1 MSDRPRSVLVC
12 PGIGSYGP
20 GSLGS
25 LAPDH
30 PAVEAAEAIR
40 VQYGLESL
48 LALDGA
54 ERFDPSRHLR
64 PANVAALTFMTT
76 LLDAE
81 RAMADHR
88 LVTLVGSSLGWFSA
102 LAVAAALP
110 FEDAFR
116 LMQEVALLREQAVAD
131 PAAGGQVIYP
141 LAGPDWR
148 RAPDLEAAVVDVLAD
163 GGAGEH
169 QVFASLDLGSFAV
182 LTGDAAGVA
191 RLMER
196 LPPVKVGAREY
207 PLRLALQGPDHSPL
221 AEPVAEAAADRLGGL
236 RWQPPAI
243 TLIDGRGARWTPWA
257 TDPGELRD
265 YTLGEQLTEPYRF
278 ATSLHVAMREYA
290 PELLVLAGPGTSLG
304 SIVGSVVVAEGYR
317 GLRSRAALEA
327 TQGSSQPLVLSMGRA
342 A

>member
-1 MSDRPRSVLVC
+1 MDRPRSVLVC
-12 PGIGSYGP
+12 PGIGSYGSS
-20 GSLGS
+20 SLGS
-25 LAPDH
+25 LPPDH

-40 VQYGLESL
+40 VQYGLEPL

-54 ERFDPSRHLR
+54 ERLEPSRHLR
-64 PANVAALTFMTT
+64 PANAAALSFMAT

-88 LVTLVGSSLGWFSA
+88 LVAIVGSSLGWFSA

-116 LMQEVALLREQAVAD
+116 LMQEVALLREREAMD
-131 PAAGGQVIYP
+131 GAGAGQVIYP

-148 RAPDLEAAVVDVLAD
+148 PSPDLEAAVLDVLAD
-163 GGAGEH
+163 GGDSEH
-169 QVFASLDLGSFAV
+169 RIFPSIDLGSFAV
-182 LTGDAAGVA
+182 LAGDAAGVA
-191 RLMER
+191 RLLDR
-196 LPPVKVGAREY
+196 LPPVKIGAREY

-221 AEPVAEAAADRLGGL
+221 AEPVAEAAADRLSGL

-257 TDPGELRD
+257 ADPGELRD

-278 ATSLHVAMREYA
+278 ATSLHVALREYA
-290 PELLVLAGPGTSLG
+290 PELLVLAGPGNTLG
-304 SIVGSVVVAEGYR
+304 SIVASVAVTEGYR
-317 GLRSRAALEA
+317 GLRSRAAFGA
-327 TQGSSQPLVLSMGRA
+327 AQQSSQPLVLSMGRGA
-342 A
+342 